1 MYTTCSELVVF
12 MYRTGKSMNNLFSY
26 CWLVDAR
33 IRASNKDSPVIAVQ
47 NQQTKPMILI
57 HFKSVHNYYFIN
69 IAASGKENGSKSLKH
84 VNLMNLTAI
93 KRVVDI
99 TEASTDGIFALVC
112 RTNQELKVC
121 LNFARQIFPYLLSL
135 TFTFYVEYSLIRL

>member
-1 MYTTCSELVVF
+1 MQL
-12 MYRTGKSMNNLFSY
+12 
-26 CWLVDAR
+26 DP
-33 IRASNKDSPVIAVQ
+33 IVISKV
-47 NQQTKPMILI
+47 LC
-57 HFKSVHNYYFIN
+57 YYFID
-69 IAASGKENGSKSLKH
+69 IAVPGKEIGSKSLKH

-121 LNFARQIFPYLLSL
+121 LFFRLCTAAC
-135 TFTFYVEYSLIRL
+135 SLIRL

>member
-1 MYTTCSELVVF
+1 MALAIVLIKQLEIN
-12 MYRTGKSMNNLFSY
+12 KS
-26 CWLVDAR
+26 
-33 IRASNKDSPVIAVQ
+33 
-47 NQQTKPMILI
+47 KPIILI
-57 HFKSVHNYYFIN
+57 HFESVHNYYFIN
-69 IAASGKENGSKSLKH
+69 IAAPGKENGSKSLKH

-121 LNFARQIFPYLLSL
+121 LFVFRLCAAWGSL
-135 TFTFYVEYSLIRL
+135 TS

>member
-1 MYTTCSELVVF
+1 MCTLEVS
-12 MYRTGKSMNNLFSY
+12 
-26 CWLVDAR
+26 
-33 IRASNKDSPVIAVQ
+33 RAHYHN
-47 NQQTKPMILI
+47 LI
-57 HFKSVHNYYFIN
+57 HFESVN
-69 IAASGKENGSKSLKH
+69 IAATGKENGCKSLKH

-121 LNFARQIFPYLLSL
+121 LFFKLCHGS
-135 TFTFYVEYSLIRL
+135 F

>member
-1 MYTTCSELVVF
+1 MEQDPVKNSRGSYKINVVAQ
-12 MYRTGKSMNNLFSY
+12 KKLY
-26 CWLVDAR
+26 CH
-33 IRASNKDSPVIAVQ
+33 N
-47 NQQTKPMILI
+47 LI
-57 HFKSVHNYYFIN
+57 HFKITLNFDFID
-69 IAASGKENGSKSLKH
+69 ITAPGKENGSKSLKH

-121 LNFARQIFPYLLSL
+121 LFFRLCKAAGSF
-135 TFTFYVEYSLIRL
+135 IRL